1 MLFGDLWISSGPL
14 LGSLGAH
21 VGILGGHIPLFSGD
35 GKRRDSLDVLS
46 VQFFIYM
53 GRGSGGG
60 IKRR

>member
-1 MLFGDLWISSGPL
+1 M

-60 IKRR
+60 GLGVGS